1 MSIDTSRRLM
11 LKGTLAASMAGVA
24 AAAGLLTPTAV
35 LAAWPKA
42 AFDDKSIGGALSSL
56 LGSSSA
62 ANSGDVKIKAPS
74 IAENG
79 AIVNVV
85 VKTKLAD
92 VESISI
98 LVEKNATPLAFS
110 ADLAKSAAGFVKTR
124 IKIGKTSEVLGVVK
138 AGGKLLSAK
147 QVVKVT
153 VGGCGG

>member
-1 MSIDTSRRLM
+1 MSIDVNRRLM
-11 LKGTLAASMAGVA
+11 LKGTLATGMAGVA
-24 AAAGLLTPTAV
+24 AAAGLLTPTMV
-35 LAAWPKA
+35 LAAWPQA
-42 AFDDKSIGGALSSL
+42 AFDAKSIDSALNSL
-56 LGSSSA
+56 LGSA
-62 ANSGDVKIKAPS
+62 AATNSGDIKIKAPT

-85 VKTKLAD
+85 VKTTIPD

-98 LVEKNATPLAFS
+98 LVEKNGSPLAFS
-110 ADLAKSAAGFVKTR
+110 ADLAKSATGFVKTR

-138 AGGKLLSAK
+138 AGGKLFSAK